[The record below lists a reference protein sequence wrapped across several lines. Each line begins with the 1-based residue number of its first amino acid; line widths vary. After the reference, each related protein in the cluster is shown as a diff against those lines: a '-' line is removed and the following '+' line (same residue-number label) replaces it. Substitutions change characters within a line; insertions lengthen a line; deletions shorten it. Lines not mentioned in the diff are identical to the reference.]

1 MFFITLMLCSLL
13 ALANVCDCVLSSPTG
28 ASLHQWPQYD
38 KERQEYLELGL
49 TQTLRQKLKE
59 DAFRFMT
66 VVLPQRLKEREAGA
80 M

>member
-1 MFFITLMLCSLL
+1 MLCSLL

-28 ASLHQWPQYD
+28 ASLHHWPQYD

-66 VVLPQRLKEREAGA
+66 VVLPQRLKEWEAGA